1 MSDSYPSDYLQKSK
15 KKKSR
20 CITFR
25 LEAGIVEELT
35 KESEQKEIS
44 LNVLVNQIL
53 RRYSEWD
60 RYENKLGIIPVPRAI
75 MTALIEKS
83 LQIGKEAG
91 IKDLEMHR
99 NLLIKEAAT
108 VAFESLRESVLF
120 MKNQFNL
127 FSVLSILEEYMKVCG
142 INSEHKF
149 DSGRRHIFTL
159 QHDMGENWSLF
170 SKELL
175 EKIFFEL
182 AQSKVKITYTHS
194 TLIAEV
200 SL

>member
-1 MSDSYPSDYLQKSK
+1 MSDSYPSQSLQKSK

-60 RYENKLGIIPVPRAI
+60 RYENKVGIIPVPRAI

-91 IKDLEMHR
+91 INDLDMHR
-99 NLLIKEAAT
+99 NLLIKEAAS

-127 FSVLSILEEYMKVCG
+127 FSVLSTLEEYMKVCG

-149 DSGRRHIFTL
+149 DSGR
-159 QHDMGENWSLF
+159 
-170 SKELL
+170 
-175 EKIFFEL
+175 
-182 AQSKVKITYTHS
+182 
-194 TLIAEV
+194 
-200 SL
+200 